1 MKQIPVNRLLLI
13 LGIVA
18 VCVWSLFPFYGLIVT
33 SISPRGEL
41 PTALFELPSQISGQF
56 WYEVLIK
63 DPLWFHMKNSAL
75 VALMATSISMLA
87 AVPGAYSI
95 SRFRLRRKETL
106 YLAFLVFHMAPWI
119 SLIFPLFLLIR
130 NLGLLDTQFGL
141 ALSYLPWNIALAV
154 WLMRGFLDVVPQQA
168 EEAAVVDGASP
179 LQTMFRIVLPQVLPG
194 IAVCAMFIFNTNI
207 IEYIFALTLTNVH
220 AVTLPIKLSGYVTEH
235 IVKWQLLSAAALVS
249 MIPTVTV
256 YMLVRRYLV
265 YGLTFGMVK
274 Q

>member
-1 MKQIPVNRLLLI
+1 MKNALNYRILLI
-13 LGIVA
+13 IGIVA

-41 PTALFELPSQISGQF
+41 PTKLFELPSNASGDF
-56 WYEVLIK
+56 WYEVLVK
-63 DPLWFHMKNSAL
+63 DPLWFHMRNSVL
-75 VALMATSISMLA
+75 IGLLATSISMLA
-87 AVPGAYSI
+87 AVPAAYSI
-95 SRFRLRRKETL
+95 SRFRLRGKETL

-154 WLMRGFLDVVPQQA
+154 WLMRGFLDVIPQQA
-168 EEAAVVDGASP
+168 EEAALVVGASP
-179 LQTMFRIVLPQVLPG
+179 LQTMFRVVLPQVLPG
-194 IAVCAMFIFNTNI
+194 LAVCSMFIFNTNI
-207 IEYIFALTLTNVH
+207 IEYIFALTLTNVE

-235 IVKWQLLSAAALVS
+235 IVKWQLISAAAIVS

-256 YMLVRRYLV
+256 YLLIRRYLV
-265 YGLTFGMVK
+265 YGLSFGMVK
-274 Q
+274 